1 MPKRATPKMENDV
14 KDEAAVGLR
23 QFYRVSNGPE
33 NARRVLFVIATRNK
47 VVEAESLPFFRVGWS
62 RVVYPSDV
70 SVDLVVHFE
79 NTSGLPEVY
88 NSELDRCGRDY
99 DLVVFVHDD
108 IVPNDCLLVD
118 KLVSA
123 SSFYDL
129 IGIAGGKSWSPSVAD
144 ASREPV
150 IWTNAAKEGG
160 MSGFV
165 VHSVTRDI
173 LRQTNS
179 TGYEGRVLFSTQYG
193 DAPTPTLT
201 LDGCLLCMTSTAIDA
216 GLRFDPTFRFHFYDM
231 DVCFSAFRLG
241 LRTGTCGAI
250 CTHMSCGA
258 ISDMES
264 FLHTQAEFIR
274 KWF

>member
-1 MPKRATPKMENDV
+1 MPKRAKPNMPNDAQDV
-14 KDEAAVGLR
+14 AAVGLR
-23 QFYRVSNGPE
+23 QFYRVSIGAE
-33 NARRVLFVIATRNK
+33 GSRRVLFVIATRKK
-47 VVEAESLPFFRVGWS
+47 VVEADSLPFFRVGMS

-79 NTSGLPEVY
+79 NSDGLPDVY
-88 NSELDRCGRDY
+88 NSELDRCGGEY
-99 DLVVFVHDD
+99 DLIVFVHDD

-165 VHSVTRDI
+165 VHSVTRDV

-201 LDGCLLCMTSTAIDA
+201 LDGCLLCMTSTAVDA
-216 GLRFDPTFRFHFYDM
+216 GLRFDPAFGFHFYDM
-231 DVCFSAFRLG
+231 DLCFSAFRLG

-250 CTHMSCGA
+250 CTHMSCGI
-258 ISDMES
+258 ISDMDS
-264 FLHTQAEFIR
+264 FLRAQTDFIR